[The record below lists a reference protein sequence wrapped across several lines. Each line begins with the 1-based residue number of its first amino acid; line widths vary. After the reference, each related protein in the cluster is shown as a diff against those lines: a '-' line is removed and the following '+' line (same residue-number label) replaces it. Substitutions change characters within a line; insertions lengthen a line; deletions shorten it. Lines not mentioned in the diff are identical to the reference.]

1 MPFVKRDAHRQ
12 VTALFREQA
21 PEAPEY
27 LPLAHPDIQA
37 FLSSTGVT
45 SPDNNTGTGNE
56 FRPDMLRSDLEMIR
70 VYEDLIDILI
80 GKHIVVLTDFPAAAQ
95 EKLMRRKR
103 LRSSFSNLTEA
114 LSAEEDDGIF

>member
-1 MPFVKRDAHRQ
+1 MPFVKRDAHGQ
-12 VTALFREQA
+12 VMALFREQTG
-21 PEAPEY
+21 EAPEY
-27 LPLAHPDIQA
+27 LPLADPDVQA
-37 FLSSTGVT
+37 FIGSSPRL
-45 SPDNNTGTGNE
+45 SPDSNAAAGTE

-80 GKHIVVLTDFPAAAQ
+80 SKHVVVLTDFPAAAQ

-114 LSAEEDDGIF
+114 LAAEEDEGIF